1 MTAATLR
8 TWDMKALWWGILAAP
23 AAWSLDELASLY
35 VHESA
40 CNPFPSTRTLGL
52 PATTVTLAAIGVR
65 LAAVAASA
73 VVIAW
78 RARADL
84 GQDTGDGATAPDQRR
99 FMAHAGVILSGL
111 FLFGI
116 LLRLLTTF
124 IIPPCR
130 YL

>member
-1 MTAATLR
+1 MTTATVKTRSL
-8 TWDMKALWWGILAAP
+8 TALWWGICAAP
-23 AAWSLDELASLY
+23 VAWSLDELASLY

-40 CNPFPSTRTLGL
+40 CNVFRSPHVLGL
-52 PATTVTLAAIGVR
+52 PATTVVLAVIGF
-65 LAAVAASA
+65 LTGAVAMSG

-78 RARADL
+78 TSRTEL
-84 GQDTGDGATAPDQRR
+84 GQDTGEGATVPDQRR
-99 FMAHAGVILSGL
+99 FMAHAGVILSGV

-116 LLRLLTTF
+116 VLRVLTTF